1 MYFKS
6 CHLSTTDGFK
16 TLRFWCKKLKLIFNP
31 ITVDSCFD
39 LVGYRQH
46 GVASNEVISWSTDHP
61 CPLNA
66 DDDDLKW
73 NSNPNF
79 CRFANVTKRLTKDN
93 RKNPEY
99 HVIAVMRKLWADK
112 NCFHWGY
119 VHKVHLILYLMNL
132 YSYSRNNAFVMVV
145 NRLIIKLQ
153 LFTPIFH

>member
-1 MYFKS
+1 M
-6 CHLSTTDGFK
+6 
-16 TLRFWCKKLKLIFNP
+16 
-31 ITVDSCFD
+31 DSCFV

-99 HVIAVMRKLWADK
+99 HVIAVIRKLWADK

-132 YSYSRNNAFVMVV
+132 HSYSHKCFCQGCKQINHKNYNYLLLFFTNSLA
-145 NRLIIKLQ
+145 KLLSDSLLSDSSISQ
-153 LFTPIFH
+153 SHSKL